1 MEVEVNDVGR
11 EGSFILVEK
20 IKNQE
25 TRKKSP
31 ILMMSILGN
40 SESAK
45 FHFSSLLHLTFK

>member
-11 EGSFILVEK
+11 EGSFTLVEKIK

-31 ILMMSILGN
+31 ILMMSI
-40 SESAK
+40 S
-45 FHFSSLLHLTFK
+45 